1 VAIVCTLPFGLA
13 SLPDATFAWHS
24 LLSII
29 ALGVGGTGI
38 AYVMAITLV
47 GRVGG
52 TRASVTTYV
61 MPVVSLFLGVV
72 LRSEPIAL
80 LSLIGCAIALI
91 GAFVTNRQ
99 H

>member
-1 VAIVCTLPFGLA
+1 
-13 SLPDATFAWHS
+13 
-24 LLSII
+24 
-29 ALGVGGTGI
+29 
-38 AYVMAITLV
+38 MAITLV